1 MLLANP
7 QCKELV
13 ESLLATITGL
23 NRRTMDQLA
32 SKVYFYWVRVHE
44 LAGEDTADLRT

>member
-1 MLLANP
+1 LT
-7 QCKELV
+7 E
-13 ESLLATITGL
+13 ELLATITAL

-44 LAGEDTADLRT
+44 LAGEDTANLRT

>member
-1 MLLANP
+1 MT
-7 QCKELV
+7 E
-13 ESLLATITGL
+13 ELLATITAL

-44 LAGEDTADLRT
+44 LAGEDTANLRT